1 MSMSMNRRYLYRLI
15 IGSVMAIWGL
25 AELLLNPG
33 GGPVIPVALV
43 AAGIVFVL
51 AGFRL
56 RQRASQS
63 LPSGGG
69 PEQDERTRKIG
80 AWGISWSW
88 TFTIFFMAGL
98 FWLDYFR
105 VVILSAE
112 VALGI
117 SVVVM
122 AISARL
128 FQWYFF
134 AKGDVE

>member
-1 MSMSMNRRYLYRLI
+1 MSLSSKWRYLYRLI
-15 IGSVMAIWGL
+15 VGLVMVIWGL

-33 GGPVIPVALV
+33 GGPAIPVALI
-43 AAGIVFVL
+43 AAGIVFVI

-56 RQRASQS
+56 RQEVS
-63 LPSGGG
+63 LPFGGAPG
-69 PEQDERTRKIG
+69 QDERTRKIG

-88 TFTIFFMAGL
+88 TFTLFFMAGL

-105 VVILSAE
+105 VVTLSAE
-112 VALGI
+112 IALGI
-117 SVVVM
+117 SVVFM

-134 AKGDVE
+134 TRGDVE